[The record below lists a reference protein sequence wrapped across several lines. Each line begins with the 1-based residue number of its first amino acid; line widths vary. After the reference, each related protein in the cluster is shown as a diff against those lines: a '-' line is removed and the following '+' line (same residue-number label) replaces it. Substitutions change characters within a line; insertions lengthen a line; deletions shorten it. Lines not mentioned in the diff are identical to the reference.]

1 MRSRSNCGRGWL
13 CFMHI
18 MRLYEG
24 TKEMLSEVKNS
35 GRKIYL
41 LSNAQRIFT
50 EYEMNALEITKYF
63 DGIFV
68 SSDEGCKKPDLKF
81 FRKLIDSCKIVP
93 ERAVM
98 VGNDG
103 ICDVEGAK
111 NAGLST
117 LYVHTDI
124 SPKGEKPEADFVLD
138 HMDMKRITEILMS

>member
-1 MRSRSNCGRGWL
+1 
-13 CFMHI
+13 MHI

-63 DGIFV
+63 DGI
-68 SSDEGCKKPDLKF
+68 
-81 FRKLIDSCKIVP
+81 
-93 ERAVM
+93 
-98 VGNDG
+98 
-103 ICDVEGAK
+103 CDVEGAK

-117 LYVHTDI
+117 LYIHTDI